1 MRIGPTVELRAS
13 VGQHQQQRD
22 LMLVEEGQNLVVE
35 PIRRF
40 DGMLCGVK
48 LVSGYQP

>member
-48 LVSGYQP
+48 IV